1 MGFKDESGEIVG
13 FDIDLAKAV
22 GEKLGKKIEF
32 QSIDWSMKEADL
44 KGKAVAAQTG
54 STAVTA
60 MEKEPEVVEGF
71 KDGKPVTYES
81 NNDVLM
87 DLEAGRVDAA
97 VADEIIVRYYISKKG
112 EDKFQDGTYASK
124 EKIKEIRKNI
134 GLVFQGFNL
143 FPHKS
148 VLENLIEAPIRV
160 LGQKPEEAKEKAKE
174 ILNFLEL
181 GEKADCYPY
190 ELSGGQKQRVAIGR
204 ALAMKP
210 KLMCF
215 DEPTSA
221 LDPALTGEVAK
232 LIKSLSGEGMA
243 MLIITHD
250 MEFDKMVV
258 DRIVSMENG
267 KILEEHIYANQT

>member
-1 MGFKDESGEIVG
+1 MLRGGV
-13 FDIDLAKAV
+13 
-22 GEKLGKKIEF
+22 
-32 QSIDWSMKEADL
+32 
-44 KGKAVAAQTG
+44 
-54 STAVTA
+54 
-60 MEKEPEVVEGF
+60 
-71 KDGKPVTYES
+71 
-81 NNDVLM
+81 
-87 DLEAGRVDAA
+87 
-97 VADEIIVRYYISKKG
+97 
-112 EDKFQDGTYASK
+112 YAPK
-124 EKIKEIRKNI
+124 EKIKEIRRNI

-148 VLENLIEAPIRV
+148 VIENLIEAPIRV
-160 LGQKPEEAKEKAKE
+160 LKEKPEEAKKKAEE

-181 GEKADCYPY
+181 GDKANCYPY

-232 LIKSLSGEGMA
+232 LIKSLSSEGMA

-250 MEFDKMVV
+250 MEFAKMVA
-258 DRIVSMENG
+258 DRIVSMNQG
-267 KILEEHIYANQT
+267 KILEEHIYAEA